1 MERPKILIVDDDPDL
16 RRAIKIRLRANHYDA
31 VQASD
36 GHSAIAVAQKEQP
49 SLIILDLG
57 LPADDGFAV
66 LKKLQDADT
75 LSRIPVIVLTG
86 RGPQFNEQQALQ
98 AGAMA
103 FFQKPAD
110 NRELLEVIRM
120 TVPNTWP
127 GNDISVVN
135 DKMGGTG

>member
-16 RRAIKIRLRANHYDA
+16 RRAMKIRLRANHYDT

-36 GHSAIAVAQKEQP
+36 GYSAITMAQKERP

-57 LPADDGFAV
+57 LPAGDGFSV
-66 LKKLQDADT
+66 LKRLQNADT

-98 AGAMA
+98 AGAAA

-110 NRELLEVIRM
+110 DRELLDVIRT

-127 GNDISVVN
+127 ATTFPS
-135 DKMGGTG
+135 

>member
-16 RRAIKIRLRANHYDA
+16 RRAMKIRLRASHYDA

-36 GHSAIAVAQKEQP
+36 GHSAIAMAQKEQP

-57 LPADDGFAV
+57 LPASDGFAV
-66 LKKLQDADT
+66 LKRLQDAGT

-86 RGPQFNEQQALQ
+86 RGPQFNKQQAMQ
-98 AGAMA
+98 AGAAA

-110 NRELLEVIRM
+110 DRELLEVIR
-120 TVPNTWP
+120 TIVPNP
-127 GNDISVVN
+127 
-135 DKMGGTG
+135 